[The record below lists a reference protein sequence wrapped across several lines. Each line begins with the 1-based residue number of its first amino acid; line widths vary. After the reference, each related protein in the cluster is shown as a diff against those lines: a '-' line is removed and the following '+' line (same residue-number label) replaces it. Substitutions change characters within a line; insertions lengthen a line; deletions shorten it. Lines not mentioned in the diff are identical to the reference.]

1 MKQREHRQKVMIR
14 ARMRSGASWHDVCI
28 LNLSRRGLG
37 IQAADP
43 PQRGAYVE
51 IRRGKHVIIARVMW
65 TRGHRA
71 GLHSQSLIFVRS
83 LVRDEPANDGG
94 RPVSAYPGV
103 ERRREPRS
111 LRERHERSRLAGRV
125 MEFACVGLAA
135 SALGLTIVATVEQA
149 LARPIAQVRAAL
161 DGHATRP

>member
-1 MKQREHRQKVMIR
+1 MIR
-14 ARMRSGASWHDVCI
+14 ARMRSGVSWHDVCI

-37 IQAADP
+37 IQAAEP

-51 IRRGKHVIIARVMW
+51 IRRGKHVIVARVMW

-94 RPVSAYPGV
+94 RPASAYPGV

>member
-1 MKQREHRQKVMIR
+1 
-14 ARMRSGASWHDVCI
+14 MRSGVSWHDVCI

-37 IQAADP
+37 IQAAEP

-51 IRRGKHVIIARVMW
+51 IRRGKHFILARVMW

-83 LVRDEPANDGG
+83 LVRDEPTNDGG
-94 RPVSAYPGV
+94 HSATAYPEV
-103 ERRREPRS
+103 DRRREPRAM
-111 LRERHERSRLAGRV
+111 LERHERSRLTGRA
-125 MEFACVGLAA
+125 MEFACIGLAA
-135 SALGLTIVATVEQA
+135 SALGLTIVATIEQA

-161 DGHATRP
+161 DGQAARP

>member
-14 ARMRSGASWHDVCI
+14 ARMRSGVSWHDVCI

-37 IQAADP
+37 IQAAEP

-51 IRRGKHVIIARVMW
+51 IRRGKHVIVARVMW
-65 TRGHRA
+65 ARGHRA

-83 LVRDEPANDGG
+83 LVRDEPANDGS
-94 RPVSAYPGV
+94 RSASAFPEV
-103 ERRREPRS
+103 ERRRAPRAT
-111 LRERHERSRLAGRV
+111 RERFDRSRLAGRA

-161 DGHATRP
+161 DGQAARP

>member
-1 MKQREHRQKVMIR
+1 
-14 ARMRSGASWHDVCI
+14 MRSGVSWHDVCI

-37 IQAADP
+37 IQAAEP

-51 IRRGKHVIIARVMW
+51 IRRGKHVIVARVMW

-94 RPVSAYPGV
+94 RQAQAYPEV
-103 ERRREPRS
+103 ERRREPRAI
-111 LRERHERSRLAGRV
+111 RQRYDRSRLAGRAF
-125 MEFACVGLAA
+125 EFACVGLAA

-161 DGHATRP
+161 DAGGARP